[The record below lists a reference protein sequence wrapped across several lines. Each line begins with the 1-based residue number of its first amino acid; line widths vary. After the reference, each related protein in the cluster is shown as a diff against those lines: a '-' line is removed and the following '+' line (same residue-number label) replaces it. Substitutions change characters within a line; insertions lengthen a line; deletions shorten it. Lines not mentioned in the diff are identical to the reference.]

1 MRNSAELNEM
11 AASFNMMSVSL
22 EQAREG
28 LENGDG
34 RNAEPAAGTSSR
46 NDPQNRPAAVV
57 RTTAAGRQMINTEF
71 VSEGA
76 EQQLPAE
83 VHVAFYRIAQE
94 AMNNAIKHSQATQ
107 ISMTLTNT
115 TAVTRLTIADDGTG
129 FDVIQLSAGM
139 GLYTM
144 KERAVALDMSFDL
157 QSEMGAGTQ
166 VIVAWNQEE

>member
-1 MRNSAELNEM
+1 
-11 AASFNMMSVSL
+11 
-22 EQAREG
+22 
-28 LENGDG
+28 
-34 RNAEPAAGTSSR
+34 
-46 NDPQNRPAAVV
+46 
-57 RTTAAGRQMINTEF
+57 MINTEF